1 MPNDVRYCPSCGAQ
15 VSASERFCGNCG
27 SRMDASPTAAPTVPV
42 GGSPTQVL
50 PPEPSSFGVP
60 PASTAP
66 PPKRGLPVW
75 AIIIAVVGG
84 LVIVAC
90 LALFGLVAIFG
101 DEISATP
108 TARPTSTGSGGIVPP
123 PLRPSSEPTP
133 TKAPPTPTSV
143 NTSGGIVGGV
153 SADASVVRTAEAA
166 TAQAAN
172 ASTQIQQEVAALLAS
187 AKLAFSDSFV
197 DNRNAWFTG
206 VFEEIE
212 TDKIEDGVFKVQWTA
227 RGTSYEL
234 YEVRKFTNFIAEV
247 DCLVY
252 QGGGD
257 GSCSLIFDQETD
269 VGFYKY
275 EIFDDYY
282 RLFIVMAS
290 GDPVTLSE
298 GDPAG
303 IVNAGG
309 VNRLRVIRQGA
320 QIRIFLNETLLD
332 TLNDTTYQ
340 GGKIGV
346 STNCYSDAGGVEVW
360 FDNFSIWELP

>member
-1 MPNDVRYCPSCGAQ
+1 MPDVRNCPSCGAQ

-27 SRMDASPTAAPTVPV
+27 SRMDAPPAAAPTIPV
-42 GGSPTQVL
+42 GGGPTQVL
-50 PPEPSSFGVP
+50 PREPTAFGVP
-60 PASTAP
+60 PGSTAL

-75 AIIIAVVGG
+75 AIVLLAVGG
-84 LVIVAC
+84 LLVVGC
-90 LALFGLVAIFG
+90 LALFGLVAVFG
-101 DEISATP
+101 DQISATP
-108 TARPTSTGSGGIVPP
+108 TPRPTTTGSGGIVPP

-133 TKAPPTPTSV
+133 TTPPPTPTSV
-143 NTSGGIVGGV
+143 NTTGGIIGGI

-166 TAQAAN
+166 TAQALS
-172 ASTQIQQEVAALLAS
+172 ASAQVEAEVAALLAS
-187 AKLAFSDSFV
+187 AKLIFSDAFD

-212 TDKIEDGVFKVQWTA
+212 TDKIEGGVFKVQWTA

-257 GSCSLIFDQETD
+257 GSCSLVFDQETD

-275 EIFDDYY
+275 EVFDDYY
-282 RLFIVMAS
+282 RLFMVGSS
-290 GDPVTLSE
+290 GDPTMLSE
-298 GDPAG
+298 GDPVG

-309 VNRLRVIRQGA
+309 VNRLRVIRQGP
-320 QIRIFLNETLLD
+320 QIRIFLNGTLLD
-332 TLNDTTYQ
+332 TLNDSTYQ

-346 STNCYSDAGGVEVW
+346 STNCYNESGGVEVW